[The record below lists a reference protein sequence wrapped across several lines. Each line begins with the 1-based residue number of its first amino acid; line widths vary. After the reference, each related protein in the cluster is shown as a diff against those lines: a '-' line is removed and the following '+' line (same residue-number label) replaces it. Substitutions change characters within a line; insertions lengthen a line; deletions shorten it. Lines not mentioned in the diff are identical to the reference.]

1 MTWKTI
7 LENKINDA
15 LSPSVL
21 RITDDSTAHAGHYD
35 NASNTL
41 PSHLKMLVVST
52 VFEGLSPIARQRRM
66 HTILADEMSAIHA
79 VSFKL
84 LTPEE
89 FETRLSTFERSH
101 SKAES

>member
-1 MTWKTI
+1 MTWKTA
-7 LENKINDA
+7 LESKINDA
-15 LSPSVL
+15 LAPSVL

-35 NASNTL
+35 NTCNTL

-66 HTILADEMSAIHA
+66 HAIIADEISAIHA

-89 FETRLSTFERSH
+89 LELRLSAFEENRS
-101 SKAES
+101 KI

>member
-1 MTWKTI
+1 MTWKTV
-7 LENKINDA
+7 LESKINDA
-15 LSPSVL
+15 LSPSIL

-35 NASNTL
+35 NTGNTY

-52 VFEGLSPIARQRRM
+52 VFEGLSPVARQRRL
-66 HTILADEMSAIHA
+66 HTILADEIAAIHA

-89 FETRLSTFERSH
+89 FETRLSAFEENRSR
-101 SKAES
+101 S